1 MTCTVY
7 RTWHNH
13 FKFERIKRVKERELA
28 VYVMHLHVYIVGIKP
43 KARENHIKSSNG
55 CGTFGFEVI
64 FFNVK

>member
-1 MTCTVY
+1 MNDM
-7 RTWHNH
+7 HGLPNMAQS
-13 FKFERIKRVKERELA
+13 ERIKRVKERELA
-28 VYVMHLHVYIVGIKP
+28 IYVMHLHVYIVGIKP